1 MTLPVKKL
9 TPTATIPSRGSKEAA
24 GLDLFLDQDSLVIH
38 SGKRVL
44 APTGIAVA
52 IPSGHYGR
60 IAPRS
65 GISFKQGVDV
75 LAGVIDSD
83 YRGELKVL
91 LLNTDRMTHI
101 FRRGDRIAQLILE
114 KISIEEPV
122 EVQDLDDTARGAGGF
137 GSTG

>member
-9 TPTATIPSRGSKEAA
+9 TQTATIPSRGSLEAA

-114 KISIEEPV
+114 KISIEDPV
-122 EVQDLDDTARGAGGF
+122 EVQDLDDTARGAEGF

>member
-114 KISIEEPV
+114 KISIEDPV
-122 EVQDLDDTARGAGGF
+122 EVQDLDDTARGAEGF